1 MIPIVDSILNAPRE
15 SSSWRDFMNTQ
26 EKIHQTQ
33 SGNIHYWVTP
43 GKPEK
48 PCLVFL
54 PGLTA
59 DHRLFDKQLPAFAEY
74 NCLVWDAPAHA
85 ASRPFALDF
94 SLEDMARY
102 LHEILTA
109 EGVGSFVLIG
119 QSLGGYIAQ
128 CYLALYPGT
137 VSGFVSIDSASLSRK
152 YFSGWELALLKN
164 TRWMYEIIPWKW
176 LLNWGITGTSQTP
189 YGRELMK
196 KTWSVYTREEFL
208 DLADHGYRILAEAVE
223 ARPEY
228 RIDCPAFLLC
238 GEKDAAGSTKSY
250 NRRWTKEDGL
260 PLVWLKNA
268 GHNSNTDVPEEVNR
282 LILEFLQSGAV
293 TRPYGMIDG

>member
-152 YFSGWELALLKN
+152 YFSGWELALLK
-164 TRWMYEIIPWKW
+164 
-176 LLNWGITGTSQTP
+176 TP
-189 YGRELMK
+189 G
-196 KTWSVYTREEFL
+196 
-208 DLADHGYRILAEAVE
+208 G
-223 ARPEY
+223 
-228 RIDCPAFLLC
+228 C
-238 GEKDAAGSTKSY
+238 TKSSRG
-250 NRRWTKEDGL
+250 NG
-260 PLVWLKNA
+260 
-268 GHNSNTDVPEEVNR
+268 
-282 LILEFLQSGAV
+282 F
-293 TRPYGMIDG
+293 